1 MVESMSPSNPT
12 EQLVEDLAAVYFG
25 AMGATIKRGVE
36 IDDAGERG
44 DAAQVI
50 LKGRLGAALHRLNPE
65 LPHDTVEEVVRILSH
80 PPHPTPTQN
89 NRWCHALLT
98 DGVEIEYRDPK
109 TGETRG
115 GRARL
120 VDFDNPAANELL
132 AVRQL
137 SVLGASG
144 KVIRPDL
151 TVFLN
156 GLPVAIIELKDPTDT
171 QADLGVAVDQLARYR
186 QAAPDLFVPNLV
198 LAVSDGMLTRVGSIT
213 SGRSRFMPW
222 RPLHDDG
229 GGAPTLEALIRG
241 LFEPRALVD
250 YLRTCVTFE
259 EDERGEI
266 VKKIAGYH
274 QFRAVRKARASVLKA
289 LKGSPHPSPLPQAGE
304 GAEAAQA
311 GEGAK
316 GGDGRGGV
324 IWHTQGSGKSLTM
337 LMLAGA
343 LIREPLLANPTV
355 VMMTDRNDLDDQL
368 FDTFAAGRALLRQA
382 PVQAGSREQLKALLD
397 RAAGG
402 VVFTTIQKFAEAQGV
417 VSERSNVVVM
427 ADEAHRSQYGF
438 VEGGARWLRE
448 ALPNATFVGF
458 TGTPLEGDDK
468 NTIHVFGEYADVY
481 DIRQAVEDGATRPL
495 YYESRI
501 VKLKVD
507 EAGARVAEDEI
518 EYVVNADR
526 SGEAADENIRVPLES
541 LVGAPERMERLAAF
555 IVEHWEKRRAAM
567 EGKAMVVTMSRDIA
581 ARLYEAIRALRPD
594 WHDADDERGAMKV
607 ILTGSS
613 EDVEPLRS
621 HVRSKAARKR
631 LAERF
636 KNPNDDLRMVIVC
649 DMWLTGFD
657 CPPAHTM
664 YLDKPLAG
672 HNLMQAIARVNRV
685 YGDKPGGL
693 IVDLLGL
700 ADQLADALAIYTQ
713 AGGTG
718 EAVRRV
724 QDEAVPAMQS
734 AFEKLRDFFHG
745 CDYQQALQAEPRD
758 VLPVYLRAID
768 HVFGQNDGWK
778 RLRTL
783 VKELSAA
790 FALAVPR
797 PEAEAIA
804 PHLAFFQRAVAMI
817 RKRLSDEADGGAGR
831 GRQRDIDAAV
841 RQVIGGAVD
850 ADEVIDLFA
859 VAGLEE
865 ARLDILSDE
874 FLGRVAA
881 LEQKNLALET
891 LRKLLNDQIRTTERT
906 NLVQSK
912 KFREALEDAMLRYTN
927 KAITT
932 AEMIARLVDLAKHLR
947 DAQQHGEALGL
958 SREETAFYDALAENG
973 SAKQAMQNDTLRLM
987 ARELTEM
994 VKKMPRLDW
1003 TQRESVRADLRR
1015 SVRRLL
1021 AKYGYPPDLAEGA
1034 TQLVLRQAEL
1044 STENAASLACG

>member
-1 MVESMSPSNPT
+1 MDELT
-12 EQLVEDLAAVYFG
+12 AELAASAWFESVRVRVISASDLTDERQFG
-25 AMGATIKRGVE
+25 PGLVILTTVLRGV
-36 IDDAGERG
+36 IS
-44 DAAQVI
+44 
-50 LKGRLGAALHRLNPE
+50 RLNPE

-80 PPHPTPTQN
+80 PPHPTLIQN
-89 NRWCHALLT
+89 NRWFHVLLT
-98 DGVEIEYRDPK
+98 DGVEVEYRDARS
-109 TGETRG
+109 GETRG

-120 VDFDNPAANELL
+120 VDFDNPAANDLL
-132 AVRQL
+132 VVRQL
-137 SVLGASG
+137 SVAGAAG
-144 KVIRPDL
+144 KLIRPDL

-156 GLPVAIIELKDPTDT
+156 GLPVAVIELKDPTDT
-171 QADLGVAVDQLARYR
+171 QADLGVAIDQLDRYLR
-186 QAAPDLFVPNLV
+186 TAPDLFVPNLALV
-198 LAVSDGMLTRVGSIT
+198 VSDGMLTRVGSIT
-213 SGRSRFMPW
+213 SGRDRFMPW
-222 RPLHDDG
+222 RPLNDDG
-229 GGAPTLEALIRG
+229 GGAPTLEALICG

-250 YLRTCVTFE
+250 YLRTCVLFE

-266 VKKIAGYH
+266 AKKIAGYH
-274 QFRAVRKARASVLKA
+274 QFRAVRKARTSVLGH
-289 LKGSPHPSPLPQAGE
+289 LKGAHPHPDLLPAGE
-304 GAEAAQA
+304 GE
-311 GEGAK
+311 K
-316 GGDGRGGV
+316 SGDGRGGV

-343 LIREPLLANPTV
+343 LIREPRMANPTI
-355 VMMTDRNDLDDQL
+355 VMITDRNDLDDQL
-368 FDTFAAGRALLRQA
+368 FDTFAAGRALLRQDPA
-382 PVQAGSREQLKALLD
+382 QASSREQLQALLD

-402 VVFTTIQKFAEAQGV
+402 VVFTTIQKFAEAHGV
-417 VSERSNVVVM
+417 ISQRSNVVVM

-438 VEGGARWLRE
+438 VEGGARWMRE

-458 TGTPLEGDDK
+458 TGTPLERDDK

-481 DIRQAVEDGATRPL
+481 DIRQAVEDGATKPL

-507 EAGARVAEDEI
+507 EAGARVAEEEV

-526 SGEAADENIRVPLES
+526 DGDTADDSIRVPLES
-541 LVGAPERMERLAAF
+541 LVGAPERIERLAAF
-555 IVEHWEKRRAAM
+555 IVEHWEARRAAM

-581 ARLYEAIRALRPD
+581 ARLYEAIRALRAE

-607 ILTGSS
+607 VVTGSN
-613 EDVEPLRS
+613 EDAEPLRS

-636 KNPNDDLRMVIVC
+636 KNPADDLRLVIVC

-693 IVDLLGL
+693 IVDMLGL
-700 ADQLADALAIYTQ
+700 ADQLADALATYTQ

-718 EAVRRV
+718 EAVRKV
-724 QDEAVPAMQS
+724 QSEAVPAMQ
-734 AFEKLRDFFHG
+734 ATFEKLCGFFHG
-745 CDYQQALQAEPRD
+745 CDYEQALEAEPRD

-768 HVFGQNDGWK
+768 HVFEQNDGWQ

-783 VKELSAA
+783 VKALSAA
-790 FALAVPR
+790 FALSVPR
-797 PEAEAIA
+797 PEAAAIA
-804 PHLAFFQRAVAMI
+804 PHLAFFQRIVAMI
-817 RKRLSDEADGGAGR
+817 RKRLADDTSGRAGH

-891 LRKLLNDQIRTTERT
+891 LRKLLGDQIRTSERT

-912 KFREALEDAMLRYTN
+912 KFREALEDAMARYTN
-927 KAITT
+927 KAIST
-932 AEMIARLVDLAKHLR
+932 AEMISRLIDLAKSLR
-947 DAQQHGEALGL
+947 DAQKHGEALGL
-958 SREETAFYDALAENG
+958 SGEETAFYDALAENG
-973 SAKQAMQNDTLRLM
+973 SAREVMKSDTLRLM

-994 VKKMPRLDW
+994 VKKMPKLDW
-1003 TQRESVRADLRR
+1003 TQRESVRASLRR
-1015 SVRRLL
+1015 NVRRLL

-1044 STENAASLACG
+1044 STENVA

>member
-1 MVESMSPSNPT
+1 M
-12 EQLVEDLAAVYFG
+12 
-25 AMGATIKRGVE
+25 
-36 IDDAGERG
+36 
-44 DAAQVI
+44 
-50 LKGRLGAALHRLNPE
+50 
-65 LPHDTVEEVVRILSH
+65 
-80 PPHPTPTQN
+80 
-89 NRWCHALLT
+89 
-98 DGVEIEYRDPK
+98 
-109 TGETRG
+109 
-115 GRARL
+115 
-120 VDFDNPAANELL
+120 
-132 AVRQL
+132 VRQL
-137 SVLGASG
+137 SVAGPSG
-144 KVIRPDL
+144 KIIRPDL

-156 GLPVAIIELKDPTDT
+156 GLPIAVVELKDPTDT
-171 QADLGVAVDQLARYR
+171 QADLGVAIDQLDRYR
-186 QAAPDLFVPNLV
+186 QTAPDLFVPNLALV
-198 LAVSDGMLTRVGSIT
+198 VSDGMLTRVGPIT

-222 RPLHDDG
+222 RPIDDREG

-241 LFEPRALVD
+241 LFEPRTLVD

-266 VKKIAGYH
+266 AKKIAGYH
-274 QFRAVRKARASVLKA
+274 QFRAVRKTRASVLA
-289 LKGSPHPSPLPQAGE
+289 RLKPPSGT
-304 GAEAAQA
+304 
-311 GEGAK
+311 
-316 GGDGRGGV
+316 GDGRGGV

-343 LIREPLLANPTV
+343 LIREPRMTNPTV
-355 VMMTDRNDLDDQL
+355 VMITDRNDLDDQL
-368 FDTFAAGRALLRQA
+368 FDTFAAGRALLRQD
-382 PVQAGSREQLKALLD
+382 PVQAASREHLKALLD

-402 VVFTTIQKFAEAQGV
+402 VVFTTIQKFAEAHGV

-438 VEGGARWLRE
+438 VEGGARWMRE

-458 TGTPLEGDDK
+458 TGTPLERDDK

-495 YYESRI
+495 YYEARI
-501 VKLKVD
+501 IKLKVD
-507 EAGARVAEDEI
+507 EEGARVAEEEV
-518 EYVVNADR
+518 EYLANADR
-526 SGEAADENIRVPLES
+526 SGEGTEDRIRVPLES
-541 LVGAPERMERLAAF
+541 LVGAQERIERLAAF

-594 WHDADDERGAMKV
+594 WHDADGERGAMKV
-607 ILTGSS
+607 VVTGTN
-613 EDVEPLRS
+613 EDPEPLRD
-621 HVRSKAARKR
+621 HVRTKAARKR

-636 KNPNDDLRMVIVC
+636 KAPDDDLRLVIVC

-700 ADQLADALAIYTQ
+700 ADQLADALATYTQ

-718 EAVRRV
+718 EAVRKV
-724 QDEAVPAMQS
+724 QDEAVPAMQAAS
-734 AFEKLRDFFHG
+734 EKLQAFFHG
-745 CDYQQALQAEPRD
+745 CAYEQALDAAPGD

-797 PEAEAIA
+797 PEAEAIT
-804 PHLAFFQRAVAMI
+804 PHLAFFQRAMAMI
-817 RKRLSDEADGGAGR
+817 RKRLVDDAGS
-831 GRQRDIDAAV
+831 GPGHARQRDIDAAV

-850 ADEVIDLFA
+850 ADDVIDLFA
-859 VAGLEE
+859 VAGLSE

-891 LRKLLNDQIRTTERT
+891 LRKLLNDQIRITERT
-906 NLVQSK
+906 NIVQSR

-932 AEMIARLVDLAKHLR
+932 AEMISRLIDLAKSLR
-947 DAQQHGEALGL
+947 DAQRHGEELGL
-958 SREETAFYDALAENG
+958 SGEETAFYDALAENG
-973 SAKQAMQNDTLRLM
+973 SAREAMQSDTLRLM

-994 VKKMPRLDW
+994 VKNMPKLYW
-1003 TQRESVRADLRR
+1003 TQRESVRASLRR
-1015 SVRRLL
+1015 NVRRLL

-1044 STENAASLACG
+1044 STENSE

>member
-1 MVESMSPSNPT
+1 MG
-12 EQLVEDLAAVYFG
+12 QLSERFVEDLTSLHFGETGVAVKGNADINYTG
-25 AMGATIKRGVE
+25 ER
-36 IDDAGERG
+36 DDAS
-44 DAAQVI
+44 QVM
-50 LKGRLGAALHRLNPE
+50 LKGRLAAALHRINTN
-65 LPHDTVEEVVRILSH
+65 LPHDTIEEVVRILSR
-80 PPHPTPTQN
+80 PPHPTLIQN
-89 NRWCHALLT
+89 NRWFHAMLT
-98 DGVEIEYRDPK
+98 DGVEVECRDAK
-109 TGETRG
+109 SGEIRG
-115 GRARL
+115 VRARL
-120 VDFDNPAANELL
+120 VDFDNPGANDLL
-132 AVRQL
+132 VLRQF
-137 SVLGASG
+137 SVAGASG
-144 KVIRPDL
+144 KIFRPDL

-156 GLPVAIIELKDPTDT
+156 GLPVAVIELKDPTDT
-171 QADLGVAVDQLARYR
+171 KANLVVAIDQIERYM
-186 QAAPDLFVPNLV
+186 QTAPDLFVSNLV
-198 LAVSDGMLTRVGSIT
+198 LVVSDGMLTRVGSIT
-213 SGRSRFMPW
+213 SGHDRFMPW
-222 RPLHDDG
+222 RPINSKG

-241 LFEPRALVD
+241 LFDRRKLVD

-266 VKKIAGYH
+266 AKKIAGYH
-274 QFRAVRKARASVLKA
+274 QFRAVRKARASVLA
-289 LKGSPHPSPLPQAGE
+289 RLKPPSGT
-304 GAEAAQA
+304 
-311 GEGAK
+311 
-316 GGDGRGGV
+316 GDGRGGV

-337 LMLAGA
+337 LMLAGG
-343 LIREPLLANPTV
+343 LIRQSRMTNPTI
-355 VMMTDRNDLDDQL
+355 VMITDRNDLDDQL
-368 FDTFAAGRALLRQA
+368 FDTFAAGRALLRQD
-382 PVQAGSREQLKALLD
+382 PVQAVSREHLKALLD

-402 VVFTTIQKFAEAQGV
+402 VVFTTIQKFAEAHGV

-438 VEGGARWLRE
+438 VEGGARWMRE

-458 TGTPLEGDDK
+458 TGTPLERDDK

-495 YYESRI
+495 YYESCIIR
-501 VKLKVD
+501 LKVD
-507 EAGARVAEDEI
+507 EEGARVAEKKV
-518 EYVVNADR
+518 EYAANADR
-526 SGEAADENIRVPLES
+526 GGEGAEDRIRVPLES
-541 LVGAPERMERLAAF
+541 LVGAQERIERLAAF

-581 ARLYEAIRALRPD
+581 ARLYEAIRTLRPD

-607 ILTGSS
+607 VVTGTN
-613 EDVEPLRS
+613 EDPEPLRN
-621 HVRSKAARKR
+621 HVRTKAARKR

-636 KNPNDDLRMVIVC
+636 KAPHDDLRLVIVC

-700 ADQLADALAIYTQ
+700 PDQLADALETYTQ

-724 QDEAVPAMQS
+724 QNEAVPAMQA
-734 AFEKLRDFFHG
+734 AFEKLGGFFHG
-745 CDYQQALQAEPRD
+745 CDYEHALDAKPQA

-797 PEAEAIA
+797 PETEAIT
-804 PHLAFFQRAVAMI
+804 PHIAFFQRVMAMI
-817 RKRLSDEADGGAGR
+817 RKRLADDTGSGAGHA
-831 GRQRDIDAAV
+831 RQRDIDAAV
-841 RQVIGGAVD
+841 RQVIGGAID

-859 VAGLEE
+859 VAGLSD

-881 LEQKNLALET
+881 LEHKNLALET
-891 LRKLLNDQIRTTERT
+891 LRKLLNDQIRITERT
-906 NLVQSK
+906 NIVQSR

-927 KAITT
+927 RAITT
-932 AEMIARLVDLAKHLR
+932 AEMISQLIDLAKSLR
-947 DAQQHGEALGL
+947 DAQRHGEELGL
-958 SREETAFYDALAENG
+958 SGAETAFYDALAENR
-973 SAKQAMQNDTLRLM
+973 SAREAMQSDTLRLM
-987 ARELTEM
+987 ARQLTEM
-994 VKKMPRLDW
+994 VRNMPKLDW
-1003 TQRESVRADLRR
+1003 TQRESVRASLRR
-1015 SVRRLL
+1015 NVRRLL
-1021 AKYGYPPDLAEGA
+1021 AKYGYPPDMAEDA

-1044 STENAASLACG
+1044 STENAE

>member
-1 MVESMSPSNPT
+1 VTISSPT
-12 EQLVEDLAAVYFG
+12 EQLVEDVAAVYFG
-25 AMGATIKRGVE
+25 AVGAAIKRGVE
-36 IDDAGERG
+36 IDDAGERANPG
-44 DAAQVI
+44 QCT
-50 LKGRLGAALHRLNPE
+50 LQGRLGAALHRLNPD
-65 LPHDTVEEVVRILSH
+65 LPHHTSEGVVRTLAH
-80 PPHPTPTQN
+80 PPHPTLFQN
-89 NRWCHALLT
+89 NRWFHTLLT
-98 DGVEIEYRDPK
+98 DGVQVEYRDAK
-109 TGETRG
+109 SGDTRG

-120 VDFDNPAANELL
+120 VDFDNPGANDLL
-132 AVRQL
+132 VVRQL
-137 SVLGASG
+137 TVTGPSG
-144 KVIRPDL
+144 KLVRPDL

-156 GLPVAIIELKDPTDT
+156 GLPIAVIELKDPTDT
-171 QADLGVAVDQLARYR
+171 QADLGVAIGQLDRYQ
-186 QAAPDLFVPNLV
+186 QAAPDLFVPNLLRV
-198 LAVSDGMLTRVGSIT
+198 VSDGMLTRVGSIT
-213 SGRSRFMPW
+213 SGYSRFMPW
-222 RPLHDDG
+222 RPLTDDG

-241 LFEPRALVD
+241 LFEPRALLD

-274 QFRAVRKARASVLKA
+274 QFRAVRKARASVLA
-289 LKGSPHPSPLPQAGE
+289 HLRPD
-304 GAEAAQA
+304 
-311 GEGAK
+311 
-316 GGDGRGGV
+316 GDGRGGV

-343 LIREPLLANPTV
+343 LIREPRMANPTV
-355 VMMTDRNDLDDQL
+355 VMITDRNDLDDQL

-382 PVQAGSREQLKALLD
+382 PVQATSREHLQQLLD

-402 VVFTTIQKFAEAQGV
+402 VVFTTIQKFAEAHGV
-417 VSERSNVVVM
+417 ISERANVVVM

-438 VEGGARWLRE
+438 VEGGARWMRE

-458 TGTPLEGDDK
+458 TGTPLERDDK

-501 VKLKVD
+501 IKLKVD
-507 EAGARVAEDEI
+507 EEGARVAESRV

-526 SGEAADENIRVPLES
+526 DGNEAEDRIRVPLES
-541 LVGAPERMERLAAF
+541 LVGAQERIERLAAF
-555 IVEHWEKRRAAM
+555 IVEHWDKRRAAM

-581 ARLYEAIRALRPD
+581 ARLYEAIRALRPA

-607 ILTGSS
+607 VVTGTG
-613 EDVEPLRS
+613 DDPEPLRS
-621 HVRSKAARKR
+621 HVRTKAGRKR

-636 KNPNDDLRMVIVC
+636 KAPADDLRLVIVC

-685 YGDKPGGL
+685 YGEKPGGL

-700 ADQLADALAIYTQ
+700 ADQLADALATYTQ

-718 EAVRRV
+718 KAVRQV
-724 QDEAVPAMQS
+724 QEEVVPAMQA

-745 CDYQQALQAEPRD
+745 CDYAPALDAEPRD
-758 VLPVYLRAID
+758 VLPLYLRAID
-768 HVFGQNDGWK
+768 HVLGQNDGWK
-778 RLRTL
+778 RFRTL
-783 VKELSAA
+783 VKELSTA
-790 FALAVPR
+790 FALAVPQ
-797 PEAEAIA
+797 PETESIT
-804 PHLAFFQRAVAMI
+804 PHLAFFQRCAAMI
-817 RKRLSDEADGGAGR
+817 RKRLADEGGRSDGR
-831 GRQRDIDAAV
+831 ARQRDIDAAV

-859 VAGLEE
+859 VAGLDE

-874 FLGRVAA
+874 FLARVAA

-891 LRKLLNDQIRTTERT
+891 LRKLLNDQIRVTERS
-906 NLVQSK
+906 NLVQSR
-912 KFREALEDAMLRYTN
+912 KFREALEDAMLSYTN
-927 KAITT
+927 KAIST
-932 AEMIARLVDLAKHLR
+932 AEMISRLIDLAKSLR
-947 DAQQHGEALGL
+947 EAQRHGEELGL
-958 SREETAFYDALAENG
+958 SGEETAFYDALAENE
-973 SAKQAMQNDTLRLM
+973 SARDAMQSDTLRLM

-994 VKKMPRLDW
+994 VKKMPKLDW
-1003 TQRESVRADLRR
+1003 TQRESVRATLRR
-1015 SVRRLL
+1015 NVRRLL

-1044 STENAASLACG
+1044 STANGV

>member
-1 MVESMSPSNPT
+1 MTISSPT
-12 EQLVEDLAAVYFG
+12 EQLVEDVAAVYFG
-25 AMGATIKRGVE
+25 AIGAATRRGVE

-44 DAAQVI
+44 DATRVV
-50 LKGRLGAALHRLNPE
+50 LTGRLSGALHRLNPN
-65 LPHDTVEEVVRILSH
+65 LPHDTLEEVVRILSR
-80 PPHPTPTQN
+80 PPHPTLIQN
-89 NRWCHALLT
+89 NRWLHSLLT
-98 DGVEIEYRDPK
+98 DGVELEYRDAK
-109 TGETRG
+109 SGETRG

-120 VDFDNPAANELL
+120 IDFDNPGANELL
-132 AVRQL
+132 VVRQF
-137 SVLGASG
+137 SVAGPSG
-144 KVIRPDL
+144 KIIRPDL

-156 GLPVAIIELKDPTDT
+156 GLPIAVIELKDPTDT
-171 QADLGVAVDQLARYR
+171 QADLGVAIDQLDRYL
-186 QAAPDLFVPNLV
+186 QTAPDLFVPNLALV
-198 LAVSDGMLTRVGSIT
+198 VSDGMLTRVGSIT

-222 RPLHDDG
+222 RPIDDREG
-229 GGAPTLEALIRG
+229 GGAPTMEALIRG
-241 LFEPRALVD
+241 LFEPRTLVD

-266 VKKIAGYH
+266 AKKIAGYH
-274 QFRAVRKARASVLKA
+274 QFRAVRKARASVLA
-289 LKGSPHPSPLPQAGE
+289 RLKPPSGT
-304 GAEAAQA
+304 
-311 GEGAK
+311 
-316 GGDGRGGV
+316 GDGRGGV

-343 LIREPLLANPTV
+343 LIREPRMTNPTV
-355 VMMTDRNDLDDQL
+355 VMITDRNDLDDQL
-368 FDTFAAGRALLRQA
+368 FDTFAAGRALLRQD
-382 PVQAGSREQLKALLD
+382 PVQAASREHLKALLD

-402 VVFTTIQKFAEAQGV
+402 VVFTTIQKFAEAHGV

-438 VEGGARWLRE
+438 VEGGARWMRE

-458 TGTPLEGDDK
+458 TGTPLERDDK

-481 DIRQAVEDGATRPL
+481 DIRQAVEDGATKPL
-495 YYESRI
+495 YYEARI
-501 VKLKVD
+501 IKLKVD
-507 EAGARVAEDEI
+507 EEGARVAEEEV

-526 SGEAADENIRVPLES
+526 SGETANDRVRVPLEA
-541 LVGAPERMERLAAF
+541 LIGAQERIERLAAF

-607 ILTGSS
+607 VVTGNN
-613 EDVEPLRS
+613 EDAEPLRS
-621 HVRSKAARKR
+621 HVRTKSARKR

-636 KNPNDDLRMVIVC
+636 KAPDDDFRLVIVC

-672 HNLMQAIARVNRV
+672 HSLMQAIARVNRV

-700 ADQLADALAIYTQ
+700 VDQLADALAIYTQ

-718 EAVRRV
+718 EAVKQV
-724 QDEAVPAMQS
+724 QDEAVPAMQA
-734 AFEKLRDFFHG
+734 AFEKLRAFFHG
-745 CDYQQALQAEPRD
+745 CNYEQALGAEPRAI
-758 VLPVYLRAID
+758 LPVYLRAID
-768 HVFGQNDGWK
+768 HVFGQSDGWK
-778 RLRTL
+778 RVRTL

-797 PEAEAIA
+797 PETEAIT
-804 PHLAFFQRAVAMI
+804 PHLVFFQRAVAMI
-817 RKRLSDEADGGAGR
+817 RKRLADDTGGGAGHT
-831 GRQRDIDAAV
+831 RQRDIDAAV

-859 VAGLEE
+859 VAGLAE

-891 LRKLLNDQIRTTERT
+891 LRKLLNDQIRITERT
-906 NLVQSK
+906 NIVQSR

-932 AEMIARLVDLAKHLR
+932 AEMITRLIDLAKHLR
-947 DAQQHGEALGL
+947 DAQKHGEELGL
-958 SREETAFYDALAENG
+958 SSEETAFYDALAENE
-973 SAKQAMQNDTLRLM
+973 SAREAMQSDTLRLM

-994 VKKMPRLDW
+994 VRRMPKLDW
-1003 TQRESVRADLRR
+1003 IQRESVRASLRR
-1015 SVRRLL
+1015 NVRRLL

-1044 STENAASLACG
+1044 STENSE

>member
-1 MVESMSPSNPT
+1 MLHEAEIELAALDAFCTLGFTLRHGPELGPEAAASERASFADCL
-12 EQLVEDLAAVYFG
+12 LVERCRG
-25 AMGATIKRGVE
+25 A
-36 IDDAGERG
+36 
-44 DAAQVI
+44 
-50 LKGRLGAALHRLNPE
+50 LGRLNPG
-65 LPHDTVEEVVRILSH
+65 LPDETIEAVVRTLAR
-80 PPHPTPTQN
+80 PPHPSLVQN
-89 NRWCHALLT
+89 NRWFHALLT
-98 DGVEIEYRDPK
+98 DGVEVEYRDAK

-120 VDFDNPAANELL
+120 VDFEDPVANDLMV
-132 AVRQL
+132 AHQL
-137 SVLGASG
+137 SFAGASG
-144 KVIRPDL
+144 KLIRPDL
-151 TVFLN
+151 TVYLN
-156 GLPVAIIELKDPTDT
+156 GLPIAVFELKDPTNT
-171 QADLGVAVDQLARYR
+171 QADLGLAIDQLDRYMHGV
-186 QAAPDLFVPNLV
+186 PDLFGPNLLLV
-198 LAVSDGMLTRVGSIT
+198 VSDGMLTRVGSIT

-222 RPLHDDG
+222 RPLHDEG

-241 LFEPRALVD
+241 LFEPRALLD
-250 YLRTCVTFE
+250 YLRHCVAFE

-266 VKKIAGYH
+266 AKKIAGYH
-274 QFRAVRKARASVLKA
+274 QFRALRKARTSVLA
-289 LKGSPHPSPLPQAGE
+289 SLRPPSGD
-304 GAEAAQA
+304 
-311 GEGAK
+311 
-316 GGDGRGGV
+316 GDGRGGV

-343 LIREPLLANPTV
+343 LIREPRLANPTV
-355 VMMTDRNDLDDQL
+355 VMITDRNDLDDQL

-382 PVQAGSREQLKALLD
+382 PVQAASREHLKALLD

-402 VVFTTIQKFAEAQGV
+402 VVFATIHKFAEAHGV
-417 VSERSNVVVM
+417 ISERSNVVVM

-438 VEGGARWLRE
+438 VEGGARWMRE
-448 ALPNATFVGF
+448 ALPNASFVGF
-458 TGTPLEGDDK
+458 TGTPLERDDK
-468 NTIHVFGEYADVY
+468 NTMHVFGEYADVY

-501 VKLKVD
+501 IKLKVD
-507 EAGARVAEDEI
+507 EEGARIAEDEL
-518 EYVVNADR
+518 EYVTGADR
-526 SGEAADENIRVPLES
+526 SGEAAQDRIRVPLEA
-541 LVGAPERMERLAAF
+541 LAGAQERIERLAAF
-555 IVEHWEKRRAAM
+555 IVEHWDKRRAAM

-581 ARLYEAIRALRPD
+581 ARLYEAIRVLRPD
-594 WHDADDERGAMKV
+594 WHDADDKRGAMKV
-607 ILTGSS
+607 IVTGTS
-613 EDVEPLRS
+613 DDPQPLRG
-621 HVRSKAARKR
+621 HVRTKTARKD

-636 KNPNDDLRMVIVC
+636 KAPDDDLRLVIVC

-700 ADQLADALAIYTQ
+700 ADQLADALATYTQ

-718 EAVRRV
+718 EAVRKV
-724 QDEAVPAMQS
+724 QDEAVPAMQA
-734 AFEKLRDFFHG
+734 AFEKLRSFFHG
-745 CDYQQALQAEPRD
+745 CDYEQALDAKSAS

-797 PEAEAIA
+797 PETEAITS
-804 PHLAFFQRAVAMI
+804 HLAFFQRVVATI
-817 RKRLSDEADGGAGR
+817 RKRLADDSGASTVNA
-831 GRQRDIDAAV
+831 RQRDIDAAV
-841 RQVIGGAVD
+841 RQVIGGAID

-891 LRKLLNDQIRTTERT
+891 LRKLLNDQVRITERS

-927 KAITT
+927 KAIST
-932 AEMIARLVDLAKHLR
+932 AEMIARLIDLAKHLR
-947 DAQQHGEALGL
+947 NAQAHGEELGL
-958 SREETAFYDALAENG
+958 SREETAFYDALAENE
-973 SAKQAMQNDTLRLM
+973 SAREAMQSDTLRLM

-994 VKKMPRLDW
+994 VKKMPKLDW
-1003 TQRESVRADLRR
+1003 TQRESVRASLRR
-1015 SVRRLL
+1015 NVRRML

-1044 STENAASLACG
+1044 STGHSE